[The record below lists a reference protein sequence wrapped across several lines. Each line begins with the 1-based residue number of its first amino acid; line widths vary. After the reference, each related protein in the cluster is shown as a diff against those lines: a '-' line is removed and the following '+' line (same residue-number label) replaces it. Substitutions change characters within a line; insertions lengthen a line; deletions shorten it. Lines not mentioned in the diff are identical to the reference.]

1 MKKRIYLA
9 AMVLC
14 TAMTFSACDSPVS
27 VGMDKSTETGKE
39 EKTSKKEESSIVS
52 GQTRLVSVEHLEDY
66 LSLSEYKGIEI
77 EKSDTEVTEE
87 EVSAKIQ
94 QILKENRGKTGSKA
108 AVQNGDLVTLNYVG
122 TIDGKPFENN
132 MAYYYDVVIGEGEM
146 FSELEEGILGM
157 KKGETKTVTC
167 TYPLDYE
174 NEEVA
179 GKEAVFTITIQSI
192 RRVPELTDKWVKEN
206 TEFETAEAYTASVR
220 EALEAETEE
229 KIKLHVWQTILT
241 NSEVLEYPEK
251 DLENAAAAY
260 KRQIS
265 LYAEQAELE
274 LETFI
279 ESQGITMDEFE
290 AQCQQ
295 YAEKKVKQNLVVQ
308 AIMDQEGFSLD
319 DEESLAIQDELMESY
334 QAESLADFVD
344 QYSQTKIDES
354 IGLLR
359 VEEFIYKNIHIIEE
373 YAETSDAEKMSDTEA
388 AE

>member
-9 AMVLC
+9 VAVLC
-14 TAMTFSACDSPVS
+14 TAMTFSACSAFLGAGTD
-27 VGMDKSTETGKE
+27 TETGGE
-39 EKTSKKEESSIVS
+39 AKTPKKEEYSVSS
-52 GQTRLVSVEHLEDY
+52 GQTRLVSVEHIEDY

-87 EVSAKIQ
+87 EVSARIQ
-94 QILKENRGKTGSKA
+94 QILEENRGKTGTKA
-108 AVQNGDLVTLNYVG
+108 TVKNGDLVTLNYVG
-122 TIDGKPFENN
+122 MIDGKPFENN
-132 MAYYYDVVIGEGEM
+132 TVYYYDVVIGDGEM
-146 FSELEEGILGM
+146 LPELEEGILGM

-167 TYPLDYE
+167 TFPSDYK
-174 NEEVA
+174 NGDVA
-179 GKEAVFTITIQSI
+179 GKKAKFTITIQSI
-192 RRVPELTDKWVKEN
+192 RRVPELTDKWVKKN
-206 TEFETAEAYTASVR
+206 TEFETAEAYQDSVR
-220 EALEAETEE
+220 ETLEAETEE

-265 LYAEQAELE
+265 LYAEQAKMD

-308 AIMDQEGFSLD
+308 AIMDQEGFTLD

-334 QAESLADFVD
+334 EAESLADFVD

-359 VEEFIYKNIHIIEE
+359 VEEFIYKNIYIIEV
-373 YAETSDAEKMSDTEA
+373 YAETSDAEETSDTEA